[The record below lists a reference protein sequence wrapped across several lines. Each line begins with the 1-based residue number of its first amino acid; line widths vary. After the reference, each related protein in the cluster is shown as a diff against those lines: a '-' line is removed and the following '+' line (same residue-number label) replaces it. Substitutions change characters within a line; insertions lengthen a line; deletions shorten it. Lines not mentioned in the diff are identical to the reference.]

1 MTRVNFT
8 HTSRT
13 LKERFRNRA
22 VRKTRPTW
30 AAWLVWTVGDQSSS
44 RRGWKS
50 LRLPAPD
57 SLPSGGR
64 RCTAL
69 KQKMLIYNSNVK
81 SDLPLVGA
89 LASGQSR
96 HSEAGSA
103 PQTHFCLR
111 QICRIFWPNR
121 VSNSE
126 LYKKPKSYQDQH
138 RAESEVGRFCAEAG
152 AAAHPKKKQGD
163 PRSTWRRTVKQE
175 PVLEMNLSWGRSP
188 PCCQGPGSVERAR
201 SSLMSLWGCRGVS
214 KCNRE

>member
-1 MTRVNFT
+1 M
-8 HTSRT
+8 
-13 LKERFRNRA
+13 
-22 VRKTRPTW
+22 RKTRPTW
-30 AAWLVWTVGDQSSS
+30 AAWLVWTVGYQSSS

-103 PQTHFCLR
+103 PQH
-111 QICRIFWPNR
+111 IFASGKYAESFGQT

-152 AAAHPKKKQGD
+152 AAAHPKKNQGD
-163 PRSTWRRTVKQE
+163 PRSTWHRTVKQE
-175 PVLEMNLSWGRSP
+175 PVLKMNLSWGRSP
-188 PCCQGPGSVERAR
+188 PCCQGPVSVERAH
-201 SSLMSLWGCRGVS
+201 SSLMSLWGCKGVS